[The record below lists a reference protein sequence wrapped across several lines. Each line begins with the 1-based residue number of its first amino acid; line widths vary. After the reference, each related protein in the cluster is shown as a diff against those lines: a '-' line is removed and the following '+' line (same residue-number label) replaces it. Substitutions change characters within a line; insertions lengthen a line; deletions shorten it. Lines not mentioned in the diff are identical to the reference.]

1 MSSLFGSANTASNS
15 SLFGSSSTTTPATS
29 SSFGNV
35 QVQPELS
42 GDREL
47 SSPPEDSISDLS
59 FSPQAEFL
67 AVSSWDKKVRIYE
80 LAPNGDSQGKAL
92 YEHQGPVL
100 SVHWSKDGT
109 KVVSGGSD
117 KAGRLYDLQSG
128 QSQQIAA
135 HDATIRSVR
144 FVDAG
149 NSGQQMVATAS
160 WDKTL
165 KYWDLRSPQAVST
178 VQLPERTYAMDTQQ
192 KLLVVGTAE
201 RHICVFDLNNPGVIF
216 KTIPSQLKMQT
227 RAITCYLSANG
238 FAVGSIEGR
247 CAFQYVED
255 RDQQKSGFS
264 FKCHRDNVTPG
275 PRSEANVY
283 SVNAISIHPQYGTFS
298 TAGSDG
304 MFHFWDK
311 DSKHRLKGYNS
322 LGASIP
328 CTAFNRNGTI
338 FAYALSYDWSKG
350 YQFNT
355 PNYPNVVRLH
365 ATTDEEVKPRPP
377 KKR

>member
-1 MSSLFGSANTASNS
+1 MSV
-15 SLFGSSSTTTPATS
+15 FGSSSGLS
-29 SSFGNV
+29 SQASSLTGSAA
-35 QVQPELS
+35 ELS
-42 GDREL
+42 GDRDL
-47 SSPPEDSISDLS
+47 NSPPEDSVSDLA

-109 KVVSGGSD
+109 KVVSGGTD
-117 KAGRLYDLQSG
+117 KAARLFDVQSG

-135 HDATIRSVR
+135 HDAAIKSVR

-149 NSGQQMVATAS
+149 NTGGQIVATGS

-165 KYWDLRSPQAVST
+165 KYWDLRTPNPVST
-178 VQLPERTYAMDTQQ
+178 VQLPERVYTMDCQQ
-192 KLLVVGTAE
+192 QLLVVGTAE
-201 RHICVFDLNNPGVIF
+201 RHICIFDLSNPGTIF
-216 KTIPSQLKMQT
+216 KTIQSQLKLQT
-227 RAITCYLSANG
+227 RVVSCYPSGNG
-238 FAVGSIEGR
+238 FAVGSVEGR
-247 CAFQYVED
+247 CAIQYVED
-255 RDQQKSGFS
+255 RDQQKLGFS
-264 FKCHRDNVTPG
+264 FKCHRDNPTPG
-275 PRSEANVY
+275 TRSEANVY
-283 SVNAISIHPQYGTFS
+283 SLNAISFHPQYGTFS

-304 MFHFWDK
+304 SLNFWDK

-322 LGASIP
+322 QGATIP

-350 YQFNT
+350 HQFNRAD
-355 PNYPNVVRLH
+355 YLNVVKLH
-365 ATTDEEVKPRPP
+365 ATREEEVKPRAN
-377 KKR
+377 KAKR